1 MDNNSKQWAVHAL
14 MTELT
19 AQGHDGK
26 NQRCNGSNGGDHS
39 AIKRERLSALLMA
52 ETTFV
57 IYHPTFISQIK
68 AVIRLLKTAFLHK
81 KRDGFV
87 IIGGSSFG
95 EKDMPR
101 DNPATGGLTI
111 DEHLEDFIKPE
122 SVERV

>member
-1 MDNNSKQWAVHAL
+1 
-14 MTELT
+14 
-19 AQGHDGK
+19 
-26 NQRCNGSNGGDHS
+26 
-39 AIKRERLSALLMA
+39 MA

-95 EKDMPR
+95 EK
-101 DNPATGGLTI
+101 L
-111 DEHLEDFIKPE
+111 
-122 SVERV
+122 S

>member
-1 MDNNSKQWAVHAL
+1 
-14 MTELT
+14 
-19 AQGHDGK
+19 
-26 NQRCNGSNGGDHS
+26 
-39 AIKRERLSALLMA
+39 MA
-52 ETTFV
+52 ETSFV

-101 DNPATGGLTI
+101 DNTATGGLTI